1 MKWVRH
7 MADYSQKEKELER
20 EHLEKLVK
28 EEDRSI
34 KPMKEFE
41 SPEDLYHEL
50 IASVRKYHPSADIS
64 LIEKAYHVAR
74 DAHEGQTRKSGE
86 PYIVHPLCVAI
97 ILAELELDKE
107 TIAAGSVEVLYQKI
121 PAASSLPDPAP
132 PLLRNGPFPPVS
144 PAP

>member
-1 MKWVRH
+1 MRH

-34 KPMKEFE
+34 KPMMEFE
-41 SPEDLYHEL
+41 SPDDLYHEL

-107 TIAAGSVEVLYQKI
+107 TIAAGLLHDVLEYTVMTADEI
-121 PAASSLPDPAP
+121 
-132 PLLRNGPFPPVS
+132 
-144 PAP
+144 

>member
-1 MKWVRH
+1 MRH

-50 IASVRKYHPSADIS
+50 IASVR
-64 LIEKAYHVAR
+64 
-74 DAHEGQTRKSGE
+74 
-86 PYIVHPLCVAI
+86 
-97 ILAELELDKE
+97 
-107 TIAAGSVEVLYQKI
+107 
-121 PAASSLPDPAP
+121 
-132 PLLRNGPFPPVS
+132 
-144 PAP
+144 